1 MTNGDHDGLGGGA
14 GGVAMGGMAE
24 LLAELP
30 DRLWYLTQN
39 GRDMWCRRPYTF
51 FFSTSEAATAFA
63 ARVAPELDLEPIG
76 IGATALLSDDGVQ
89 ALRGMHV
96 TRIFVDP
103 ELDAQTGDVHG
114 RVIRL
119 AAMN

>member
-1 MTNGDHDGLGGGA
+1 
-14 GGVAMGGMAE
+14 MAE

-51 FFSTSEAATAFA
+51 FFSTSEAATTFA
-63 ARVAPELDLEPIG
+63 ARVAPELELAPIG
-76 IGATALLSDDGVQ
+76 IGATALLSEDGVQ
-89 ALRGMHV
+89 ALRGMSIL
-96 TRIFVDP
+96 RIFVDP
-103 ELDAQTGDVHG
+103 QVDGATGDVHG

-119 AAMN
+119 GAVN